1 VSTSKTGTIVAHAL
15 AIWALCFA
23 TIGIGMAV
31 TSLNNALIAHAIAAP
46 LIAAAVSLVYFRRFN
61 YTAPLATAAL
71 FVTIIMGL
79 DLLVV
84 ALLINRSLAMFASA
98 LGTWIPFA
106 LIFASTA
113 LTGTLVRRPS

>member
-1 VSTSKTGTIVAHAL
+1 MSIGKAMTIVAHAL

-23 TIGIGMAV
+23 AIGAGMAV
-31 TSLNNALIAHAIAAP
+31 TTLSNALIIHAIAAP
-46 LIAAAVSLVYFRRFN
+46 LIAAAVSLVYFRRYN

-71 FVTIIMGL
+71 FVAIIMGM

-113 LTGTLVRRPS
+113 LTGTLVRRSS